1 VALTRRIMLKGAAA
15 AMAPLLPAASQ
26 TARTGRA
33 TPAMYAYVGSY
44 TTAQRRG
51 RGDGIHVYRMDP
63 DTGGWNHIQ
72 HVGNLV
78 NPSFLIL
85 SRDQRFL
92 YSVHGDERY
101 ATSFAVDNDT
111 GFLTLLNRAE
121 TGGTNGVHQAID
133 ATGRFMVVANYATGT
148 VAVLPV
154 RKDGALSDQIQLAE
168 LEGEPGPHRTEQTSS
183 HPHHIA
189 FDPSGRF
196 VAVPDKGLD
205 RVFVFRFDQEKGK
218 LSPTEQ
224 ASVVA
229 RPGSGPRH
237 IAFHPKLPVAW
248 VINELSS
255 SVTTYHWDAE
265 HGALR
270 PVQILPS
277 LPSDFTGANTGAEI
291 LVSAG
296 GRFVYTSN
304 RGHDSVAMFAAD
316 AKTGLL
322 TSIGWVS
329 TQGRGPR
336 YIGLD
341 PSQRFLYAANEQG
354 DTVVTFRVDSETGRL
369 TATGQVVRNA
379 SPVTIAFLWNKPV
392 R

>member
-1 VALTRRIMLKGAAA
+1 MDQTRRTFLRGAAA
-15 AMAPLLPAASQ
+15 LAGPLPQRTPPAVF
-26 TARTGRA
+26 
-33 TPAMYAYVGSY
+33 YAYVGCF
-44 TTAQRRG
+44 TTEQRRA

-63 DTGGWNHIQ
+63 ATGAWSHLQ

-92 YSVHGDERY
+92 YSAHGDEKY

-111 GFLTLLNRAE
+111 GRLTLLNRAD
-121 TGGTNGVHQAID
+121 TGGGNGAHHALD
-133 ATGRFMVVANYATGT
+133 PSGRFLVVANYASGT

-154 RKDGALSDQIQLAE
+154 RKDGSLADQIQLAD
-168 LEGEPGPHRTEQTSS
+168 LQGEPGPHRVEQTSS
-183 HPHHIA
+183 HPHHVV

-205 RVFVFRFDQEKGK
+205 RVFVFRFDQATGR

-224 ASVVA
+224 GSV
-229 RPGSGPRH
+229 RTRSGYAPRH
-237 IAFHPKLPVAW
+237 AAFHPTLPVAW
-248 VINELSS
+248 VINELGSTT
-255 SVTTYHWDAE
+255 TTYRFDPRQ
-265 HGALR
+265 GALR

-277 LPSDFTGANTGAEI
+277 TPPDYTGGNTGSEI
-291 LVSAG
+291 LVSAD
-296 GRFVYTSN
+296 GRFVYCSN
-304 RGHDSVAMFAAD
+304 RGHDSIAVYATD
-316 AKTGLL
+316 PKTGLL
-322 TSIGWVS
+322 TSTGWTP

-336 YIGLD
+336 FISLD

-354 DTVVTFRVDSETGRL
+354 DTVVTFRVDGASGRL
-369 TATGQVVRNA
+369 TPTGQVVQTA
-379 SPVTIAFLWNKPV
+379 SPATIAFAGHAGGG